1 MLFPPCLVFLQV
13 FNGVDD
19 PMLLPIIII
28 SATWDADLSARVCR
42 SIIR

>member
-1 MLFPPCLVFLQV
+1 MLFSALSYFFRFLTALMT
-13 FNGVDD
+13 